1 MSRRDADLR
10 ERIADGLELLF
21 AGALALFC
29 GSLIGLVALVLS
41 LAMRAAL

>member
-21 AGALALFC
+21 AAALALFC
-29 GSLIGLVALVLS
+29 GSLLGLVGLTIS